1 MTDYSNLIQRSDTG
15 ALMPEEVSREIIK
28 NVPEQGS
35 VALKLARRLPNMSRA
50 QQRMPV
56 LSALPVAYFVNEAPQ
71 GDGSAVKKTTE
82 VAWANKYLDVAEVA
96 VIVPIPENVLDDADY
111 DIWGEIRPL
120 IEDAMGKVIDD
131 AILYGH
137 NAPTAWPDDICT
149 AATAAG
155 NVVEFGTGADLY
167 DDLLGEGGVVSLV
180 EEDGYFLTGGIAAM
194 SMRAKFRSCRG
205 EDGQPLFTSTPQEKT
220 RYQFDGAPVE
230 FPRSGVF
237 DATHALLIAGDFNQM
252 VYSIRQDITYK
263 MLTEAVITDSSKA
276 IIYNLPQED
285 MVAMR
290 VTMRLAWQVPNPIN
304 YLEPT
309 EGDRYP
315 FALLTPTA

>member
-1 MTDYSNLIQRSDTG
+1 MTAYDGLITRSDAG
-15 ALMPEEVSREIIK
+15 ALMPEEVSRQIIQ
-28 NVPEQGS
+28 NVPAQGS
-35 VALKLARRLPNMSRA
+35 VVLKLARRLPNMSRA

-56 LSALPVAYFVNEAPQ
+56 LSTLPIAYFVNEAPQ
-71 GDGSAVKKTTE
+71 GDGSAVKKVTE
-82 VAWANKYLDVAEVA
+82 LAWANKYLDVAEVA

-120 IEDAMGKVIDD
+120 IEDAIGKVVDD

-137 NAPTAWPDDICT
+137 NAPTAWPTNIVT
-149 AATAAG
+149 SAIAAANTVTLGA
-155 NVVEFGTGADLY
+155 GADLY
-167 DDLLGEGGVVSLV
+167 DDLLGEGGVVSKI
-180 EEDGYFLTGGIAAM
+180 EDDGYFLTGGIASM
-194 SMRAKFRSCRG
+194 SMRAKFRAVRG
-205 EDGQPLFTSTPQEKT
+205 EDGTPVFTSTPQEKT

-237 DATHALLIAGDFNQM
+237 DASHALLIAGDFNQL

-276 IIYNLPQED
+276 IVYNLPQED

-290 VTMRLAWQVPNPIN
+290 VTFRMAWQVPNPIN
-304 YLEPT
+304 YLQPT
-309 EGDRYP
+309 EGSRYP
-315 FALLTPTA
+315 FAILAP

>member
-1 MTDYSNLIQRSDTG
+1 
-15 ALMPEEVSREIIK
+15 
-28 NVPEQGS
+28 
-35 VALKLARRLPNMSRA
+35 
-50 QQRMPV
+50 
-56 LSALPVAYFVNEAPQ
+56 
-71 GDGSAVKKTTE
+71 
-82 VAWANKYLDVAEVA
+82 
-96 VIVPIPENVLDDADY
+96 
-111 DIWGEIRPL
+111 
-120 IEDAMGKVIDD
+120 
-131 AILYGH
+131 
-137 NAPTAWPDDICT
+137 
-149 AATAAG
+149 
-155 NVVEFGTGADLY
+155 VVEFGTGADLY